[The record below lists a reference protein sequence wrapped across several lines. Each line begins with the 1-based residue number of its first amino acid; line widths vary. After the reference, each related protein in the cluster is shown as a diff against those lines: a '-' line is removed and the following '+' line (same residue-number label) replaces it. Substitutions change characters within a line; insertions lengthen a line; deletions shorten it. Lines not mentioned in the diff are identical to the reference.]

1 MNKHTVTLSVLA
13 LVSSVAFAQRPPKPN
28 AKPVAKVVAAPA
40 VKADPWVFTYGTD
53 TVFKS
58 EFERLLSKNRNTKE
72 APTEAN
78 VREYLE
84 LYENFKMK
92 VREARLM
99 QLDTF
104 STFKNELAGYRK
116 QLANPYLTDKK
127 ATEGLIKE
135 AYNHM
140 LTEIN
145 ASHILINCNENAKP
159 ADTLAAYNKALD
171 LRKRILKGENFDTLA
186 SQKSDDPSALYN
198 FGKLGWFSAFDM
210 IYPFE
215 KMAYTTP
222 KGQVSMPFRT
232 RYGYHI
238 LKVNDTRASKG
249 EVKVQHIMRNTGE
262 NASPET
268 VAEQKAIMDSAY
280 QLAQNGLISFD
291 ELVLKYSQDEG
302 SKPNK
307 GAMNW
312 ISSSSRFP
320 EEFKEAAF
328 ALKKVG
334 DVSPVFTT
342 KYGFHLIRLMET
354 RPVAAFKDVE
364 ESLKTKV
371 ARDSRAESS
380 KASVVAR
387 IKREN
392 NFKENKAN
400 VAAFATICDSA
411 MFMDGY
417 VVDEK
422 KFNGKTL
429 FSIGKQTYTDKDI
442 ANYIEYTHD
451 IYEPGQSVFML
462 VNNVYNRFVD
472 EKVLA
477 YEEAQLETKYED
489 FRNLMQEYHDGIL
502 LFDLTDKMVWNKA
515 VIDTVGLEKFH
526 EENKNK
532 YMWKDRVKVLT
543 YNCLDEKTKKAA
555 MKMAAEGKTQEE
567 IKAKLAKKITG
578 AIVVTEQKAEKG
590 ENPTTD
596 KLYDKKGVIDIPNE
610 NNQYKFYYVVGIV
623 GPEPK
628 TLKEAKG
635 IATSDYQNY
644 LEKEWIKTLRAKY
657 PVTVNEDTVKSLFK

>member
-13 LVSSVAFAQRPPKPN
+13 LVSSVAFAQKPAKSAAKTT
-28 AKPVAKVVAAPA
+28 AKPVAAPT
-40 VKADPWVFTYGTD
+40 VKMDPWVFTYGTD
-53 TVFKS
+53 TVYKS
-58 EFERLLSKNRNTKE
+58 EFERLLSKNRNSKE
-72 APTEAN
+72 TPTEEN

-92 VREARLM
+92 VKEARLM

-104 STFKNELAGYRK
+104 STFRTELSGYRK

-127 ATEGLIKE
+127 ATEGLVKE
-135 AYNHM
+135 AYDHM
-140 LTEIN
+140 LTEVN

-159 ADTLAAYNKALD
+159 ADTLIAYNKALD
-171 LRKRILKGENFDTLA
+171 IRKRYLKGESFDTLA
-186 SQKSDDPSALYN
+186 AKNSEDPSAIYN
-198 FGKLGWFSAFDM
+198 YGNLGWFSAFDM

-215 KMAYTTP
+215 KMAYSTP

-232 RYGYHI
+232 RFGYHI
-238 LKVNDTRASKG
+238 IKVNNTRAARG

-262 NASPET
+262 NASAET
-268 VAEQKAIMDSAY
+268 IAEQKAIMDSVY
-280 QLAQNGLISFD
+280 EMAQNKLNPFD
-291 ELVLKYSQDEG
+291 ELVAKYSQDEG

-312 ISSSSRFP
+312 FSGSSRLP

-328 ALKKVG
+328 ALKEKG
-334 DVSPVFTT
+334 DVTKVFTT
-342 KYGFHLIRLMET
+342 KYGFHLLRLVDT
-354 RPVAAFKDVE
+354 RPVASFKDVE
-364 ESLKTKV
+364 ETLKTKV

-392 NFKENKAN
+392 NFKENKVN
-400 VAAFATICDSA
+400 FNAFAQACDSS
-411 MFMDGY
+411 MFMEGY

-422 KFNGKTL
+422 KFTGKTL
-429 FSIGKQTYTDKDI
+429 FSFGNKTYTDKDV
-442 ANYIEYTHD
+442 ANYIEASHD
-451 IYEPGQSVFML
+451 SYEAGQSVFML

-472 EKVLA
+472 EKALA
-477 YEEAQLETKYED
+477 FEEAQLETKYED

-526 EENKNK
+526 EANKNK

-555 MKMAAEGKTQEE
+555 MKMAAEGKTPEE
-567 IKAKLAKKITG
+567 IKAKLGKKITG
-578 AIVVTEQKAEKG
+578 AVVVTEQKAERG
-590 ENPTTD
+590 ENANMD

-610 NNQYKFYYVVGIV
+610 NNQYKFYFVVGVV

-644 LEKEWIKTLRAKY
+644 LEKEWIKTLRTKY
-657 PVTVNEDTVKSLFK
+657 PVTVNEETVKSLFK